1 MDAKTLLIAAFGLFA
16 ATGAVAQL
24 GGGYASP
31 AETRAALA
39 EARAQARAAGLR
51 ANRLEVEAR
60 SAQAA
65 AEKTAREA
73 AALAA
78 RIQQSEAGIAEA
90 RARMGIAQTELA
102 TLERRLAE
110 RRVPLVRLTA
120 GLQKLARRP
129 LALGILRPGSLR
141 ETVYLR
147 ALLETTLPEVRRRTA
162 ALRSEMDRAQSVEV
176 EARSAFAALREGERE
191 LAERRNQLAAVET
204 RQRLALR
211 EAGGAAAREAERALA
226 MAEEARDLDGLVA
239 SLDAAG
245 VLRAELAAL
254 PGPLLRP
261 QTPGASEV
269 AESGLPR
276 LASAAPQAPR
286 FQLPV
291 AGRVVRGFGQVAEG
305 GTRSKGIALAPAA
318 GAQVVAPAAGRVAF
332 AGPFRGFDRIVI
344 VEHAGGFTSLV
355 TGLARVD
362 VDVGSQIVS
371 GAPLGVAGVG
381 RPSVGLELRIN
392 GEPVNPVDHLR

>member
-24 GGGYASP
+24 GVGYASP

-65 AEKTAREA
+65 ADKTAREA

-162 ALRSEMDRAQSVEV
+162 ALRSEMDKEDPDPQAIAKRLIE
-176 EARSAFAALREGERE
+176 ALR
-191 LAERRNQLAAVET
+191 AAVIEL
-204 RQRLALR
+204 RDEALR
-211 EAGGAAAREAERALA
+211 DRLIAAAPATVARFDMARERVRFHAVIDRLEELWREAI
-226 MAEEARDLDGLVA
+226 
-239 SLDAAG
+239 
-245 VLRAELAAL
+245 
-254 PGPLLRP
+254 
-261 QTPGASEV
+261 T
-269 AESGLPR
+269 
-276 LASAAPQAPR
+276 
-286 FQLPV
+286 
-291 AGRVVRGFGQVAEG
+291 
-305 GTRSKGIALAPAA
+305 
-318 GAQVVAPAAGRVAF
+318 
-332 AGPFRGFDRIVI
+332 
-344 VEHAGGFTSLV
+344 
-355 TGLARVD
+355 
-362 VDVGSQIVS
+362 
-371 GAPLGVAGVG
+371 
-381 RPSVGLELRIN
+381 
-392 GEPVNPVDHLR
+392 